1 MDGWINTRTFIFV
14 FPCASCLHSSP
25 SASASS
31 ATTSSQSSYTSL
43 AFLGFTFLILF
54 DVDSLHGEEEEWVF
68 DPPFCQPPEMAEP
81 VALPEVGPE
90 PGPDGGGEAGP
101 GGEPGGESGPD
112 EPGLLGFEMGA
123 AEGAGGGGGEMGL
136 AATGVEDVVG
146 EGGAADVADSPGG
159 GTGALV
165 AGGEVP
171 VPIGGGTVVAEVLVA
186 GAPGPGAG
194 PPEGRVLEVLEAG
207 ALGTADEGAPL
218 GVGVVEL
225 PFNPAP
231 PSNLPAKHCVMS
243 GTSVS
248 PVGTRERT

>member
-1 MDGWINTRTFIFV
+1 M
-14 FPCASCLHSSP
+14 
-25 SASASS
+25 
-31 ATTSSQSSYTSL
+31 
-43 AFLGFTFLILF
+43 
-54 DVDSLHGEEEEWVF
+54 DSLHGEEEEWCF
-68 DPPFCQPPEMAEP
+68 DLPFCQPPEMAEP
-81 VALPEVGPE
+81 VALLEVGAE

-101 GGEPGGESGPD
+101 GGEPGGELGPD

-123 AEGAGGGGGEMGL
+123 AEGAGGGGGEMEL
-136 AATGVEDVVG
+136 PATGVEDVVG

-159 GTGALV
+159 GTGASV
-165 AGGEVP
+165 ADGEVP
-171 VPIGGGTVVAEVLVA
+171 VPIGGGPVVAEVVVA

-194 PPEGRVLEVLEAG
+194 GPAGRELVPGAVALEAG

-218 GVGVVEL
+218 GVGAVAL